1 MKNFFLWCAGSDIK
15 ALKHCPDSETIKHKG
30 IGALVLVP
38 AVLAFFSM
46 GYALSTVSLL
56 QDKCYWYWG
65 GGLVWALIIFAFD
78 RYIVSSHRKRPTHK
92 EELKNPIFYLRFV
105 FALVL
110 GVVISH
116 PIVMMY
122 FDGSI
127 EDQIQAN
134 IVVEKNRIDSLYNS
148 KITLQEAKALAI
160 DSNYLAKEAKRDRQ
174 ALLVAKEIDGDVF
187 EDLQDGKLTTGYA
200 GKGPAA
206 ENKIKHLQK
215 LDAELRELKKDAS
228 QQKQLYQNNIAQ
240 LQTNRDSSIHA
251 YSVSYDYLQRELALK
266 QLKEEN
272 SIVGMTQFMLML
284 LLILVDM
291 LPVIFKTFSP
301 FGLYDKILLD
311 NLNLTPVLDYKERQ
325 ETLQSQYSR
334 YNKEAL
340 DL

>member
-1 MKNFFLWCAGSDIK
+1 MRNFFLWCAGSDIET
-15 ALKHCPDSETIKHKG
+15 LKHCPNSELIKHKG

-38 AVLAFFSM
+38 AILAFFSM

-56 QDKCYWYWG
+56 QDKWYTYWG

-78 RYIVSSHRKRPTHK
+78 RYIVSSHRKRPTQK
-92 EELKNPIFYLRFV
+92 EELKNPIFYLRFA

-122 FDGSI
+122 FDGSV
-127 EDQIQAN
+127 EDQIN
-134 IVVEKNRIDSLYNS
+134 ENVVVEKNRIDSLYNS
-148 KITLQEAKALAI
+148 KILFEESKIALV
-160 DSNYLAKEAKRDRQ
+160 DSSYQSKEAKRDKQ

-187 EDLQDGKLTTGYA
+187 EDLQDGKLTTGFA

-215 LDAELRELKKDAS
+215 LDNELKGLKQEGN
-228 QQKQLYQNNIAQ
+228 QQKILLQNNITQ
-240 LQTNRDSSIHA
+240 LQMARDSAIQSYA
-251 YSVSYDYLQRELALK
+251 VSFDYLQRELALQ
-266 QLKEEN
+266 QLKKEN

-311 NLNLTPVLDYKERQ
+311 NLELSPQLDSSGRR
-325 ETLQSQYSR
+325 ETLQKQYSN
-334 YNKEAL
+334 YNKQSLE
-340 DL
+340 